1 MINFYKK
8 SKIIYIFAL
17 LAFTLSVPST
27 YLEAQSAD
35 KPKTQTKY
43 KCIDLDENIE
53 NKYGQIETIF
63 EEKGETFFREIEEK
77 EFFANQNKF
86 DLISLGGG
94 VIENDNIFENLLK
107 SHRTIYLSL
116 NFESLWERIKN
127 SNRPLVS
134 NGREVLESRYKN
146 RIKRYE
152 MMEYKISNENVKD
165 TTSKVLEIMETQNA

>member
-1 MINFYKK
+1 MKMNNSFYLCG
-8 SKIIYIFAL
+8 FMG
-17 LAFTLSVPST
+17 VG
-27 YLEAQSAD
+27 
-35 KPKTQTKY
+35 KTTILNNIKRQTKY
-43 KCIDLDENIE
+43 RCIDLDESIE
-53 NKYGQIETIF
+53 NKYGQIENIF
-63 EEKGETFFREIEEK
+63 EEK

-94 VIENDNIFENLLK
+94 VIENDNIFENLLN

-116 NFESLWERIKN
+116 NFEILWERIKN

>member
-1 MINFYKK
+1 MKMNNSFYLCG
-8 SKIIYIFAL
+8 FMG
-17 LAFTLSVPST
+17 VG
-27 YLEAQSAD
+27 
-35 KPKTQTKY
+35 KTTILNNIKQQTKY
-43 KCIDLDENIE
+43 TCIDLDENIE
-53 NKYGQIETIF
+53 NKYGQIENIF

-107 SHRTIYLSL
+107 SHQTIYLSL
-116 NFESLWERIKN
+116 NFETLWERIKN

-165 TTSKVLEIMETQNA
+165 TTSKVLEIMDNQNA

>member
-1 MINFYKK
+1 MKMNNSFYLCG
-8 SKIIYIFAL
+8 FMG
-17 LAFTLSVPST
+17 VG
-27 YLEAQSAD
+27 
-35 KPKTQTKY
+35 KTTILNNIKRQTKY
-43 KCIDLDENIE
+43 RCIDLDESIE
-53 NKYGQIETIF
+53 NKYGQIENIF

-77 EFFANQNKF
+77 EFFENQNKF

-94 VIENDNIFENLLK
+94 VIENDNIYENLLK
-107 SHRTIYLSL
+107 SHKTIYLSL

-152 MMEYKISNENVKD
+152 MMEYKIFNENVKD
-165 TTSKVLEIMETQNA
+165 TTSKVLEIMETQNV

>member
-1 MINFYKK
+1 MQQTMKFSLCFYMMC
-8 SKIIYIFAL
+8 
-17 LAFTLSVPST
+17 
-27 YLEAQSAD
+27 D
-35 KPKTQTKY
+35 
-43 KCIDLDENIE
+43 
-53 NKYGQIETIF
+53 
-63 EEKGETFFREIEEK
+63 
-77 EFFANQNKF
+77 
-86 DLISLGGG
+86 
-94 VIENDNIFENLLK
+94 LLK

>member
-1 MINFYKK
+1 MNNSFY
-8 SKIIYIFAL
+8 L
-17 LAFTLSVPST
+17 CGFTGVG
-27 YLEAQSAD
+27 
-35 KPKTQTKY
+35 KTTILNNIKQQAKY
-43 KCIDLDENIE
+43 KCIDLDESIE
-53 NKYGQIETIF
+53 NKYGYIENIF

-77 EFFANQNKF
+77 EFFENQNKF

-94 VIENDNIFENLLK
+94 VIENDNIFENLLN

>member
-1 MINFYKK
+1 MKMNNSFYLCGFMGVGKTTILN
-8 SKIIYIFAL
+8 KIK
-17 LAFTLSVPST
+17 
-27 YLEAQSAD
+27 QQ
-35 KPKTQTKY
+35 TQYT
-43 KCIDLDENIE
+43 CIDLDESIE
-53 NKYGQIETIF
+53 NKYGQIENIF
-63 EEKGETFFREIEEK
+63 EEKGETCFREIEEK

-107 SHRTIYLSL
+107 SNQTIYLSL
-116 NFESLWERIKN
+116 NFENLWERIKY

-134 NGREVLESRYKN
+134 AGRETLESKYKN

-165 TTSKVLEIMETQNA
+165 TTSKVLEIMENQNA